1 MPQLLTVELQLILLR
16 SPSTLELLLQFFYS
30 LSHVNLSKRLQ
41 GPILLI
47 VIDLLKEFYLFDEV
61 LLFFQQ
67 LLILN
72 R

>member
-1 MPQLLTVELQLILLR
+1 MPQLLTVELQFILLG
-16 SPSTLELLLQFFYS
+16 SPSTLELLLQFLDS

-47 VIDLLKEFYLFDEV
+47 VIDLLKEFHLLDEV

-67 LLILN
+67 LFILN